1 MNKNQLVTQLAQSLN
16 KSRKECGEFLEATL
30 LLFEKTLAQRED
42 ISLRGFGTFKL
53 KHRPS
58 RDAQNP
64 ASGEWLVTQEK
75 YIPVFTPAK
84 SLVVNCSSGLELEED
99 SSSDDEE

>member
-1 MNKNQLVTQLAQSLN
+1 MNKNQLVAQLAQSLN

-30 LLFEKTLAQRED
+30 LLIEKTLAQRED

-84 SLVVNCSSGLELEED
+84 SLVANCSSGLEED

>member
-1 MNKNQLVTQLAQSLN
+1 MNKNQLVAQLAQFLN
-16 KSRKECGEFLEATL
+16 KPRKECGEFLEATL
-30 LLFEKTLAQRED
+30 LLLEKTLAQRED
-42 ISLRGFGTFKL
+42 ISIRGFGTFKL

-84 SLVVNCSSGLELEED
+84 SLVANCSSGLEEG
-99 SSSDDEE
+99 SSSDDEDE

>member
-1 MNKNQLVTQLAQSLN
+1 MNKNQLVAQLAQSLN

-30 LLFEKTLAQRED
+30 LLLEKALVQQEGV
-42 ISLRGFGTFKL
+42 SLRGFGTFKL

-84 SLVVNCSSGLELEED
+84 SLVANCSSGLQED